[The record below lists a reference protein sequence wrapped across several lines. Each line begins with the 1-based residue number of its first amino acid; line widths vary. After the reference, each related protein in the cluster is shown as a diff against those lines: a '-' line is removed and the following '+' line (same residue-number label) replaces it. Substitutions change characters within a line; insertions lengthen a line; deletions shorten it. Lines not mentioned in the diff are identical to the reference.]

1 MWLIFVYRLKG
12 SDASWK
18 DDVEPPAQFLEFSDD
33 EEERKAKH
41 ALKEKKKKAAVASA
55 EGGESSESSA
65 NKRHRPSPYEER
77 MNKRNLEKTAEINK
91 RNQQA
96 SNQPQQ
102 GMMGYGRG
110 MVPGRGRANF
120 YNPFGPRYDNAPG
133 QAVGPPSDIQ
143 WSSNNSFYVGQNP
156 YEFTQQRFRMAGQ
169 FEPPRVPQRVPRSP
183 FAAVGRGRFTSFP
196 PPGLWF
202 VNRPPGAPWPPPP
215 PPGFPPAP

>member
-1 MWLIFVYRLKG
+1 MKG

-41 ALKEKKKKAAVASA
+41 ALKEQKKKANASA
-55 EGGESSESSA
+55 AEVGESSESSA
-65 NKRHRPSPYEER
+65 NKRHRPTPYEER
-77 MNKRNLEKTAEINK
+77 MNKRNLEKTAEVNK
-91 RNQQA
+91 RNQQP

-102 GMMGYGRG
+102 GIGYGRG

-120 YNPFGPRYDNAPG
+120 YNPFGPRYDNVPG
-133 QAVGPPSDIQ
+133 QAAGPPSDIQ
-143 WSSNNSFYVGQNP
+143 WSPNNSFYLGQNP
-156 YEFTQQRFRMAGQ
+156 FDFTQQRFRMAGQ
-169 FEPPRVPQRVPRSP
+169 FDPPRVPQRATRSP
-183 FAAVGRGRFTSFP
+183 FTAVGRGRFTSFP

-202 VNRPPGAPWPPPP
+202 VNRPPGSPWPPPP